1 MLIERLTA
9 AVAAINEPLRNGD
22 ASSTALAE
30 KLASLEHLVAELPN
44 LAARLDR
51 LAELETHFSEAVET
65 AKLGALKELAYGA
78 SHELNNPLANISA
91 RAQTLLQEEKDPE
104 RRRRLAAIN
113 SQAFRA
119 HEMIADM
126 MLFARPPQLVL
137 QSVNLVELLDD
148 LVRRLAEEALQ
159 QNTELVRVGGDAP
172 IEARVDPVHL
182 RAALRA
188 LVINSLEA
196 LAEGGRIE
204 LSVRRGSAARSA
216 RSANSGTA
224 NSGTANSGTASSG
237 TIELLVSD
245 NGPGIS
251 ATVRPHLFDPF
262 YSGREA
268 GRGLG
273 LGLSKC
279 WRIATLHGGRID
291 VENNTAGETARRAVA
306 CGATFKI
313 SLPQNAEA

>member
-1 MLIERLTA
+1 MDDRTLIEQLA
-9 AVAAINEPLRNGD
+9 VAVAALNDQRIRDTLDPDFTRR
-22 ASSTALAE
+22 LANLE
-30 KLASLEHLVAELPN
+30 QLAAELPK

-51 LAELETHFSEAVET
+51 LAELEDHFNEALEI
-65 AKLGALKELAYGA
+65 AKLDALKELAYGA
-78 SHELNNPLANISA
+78 SHEVNNPLANISA
-91 RAQTLLQEEKDPE
+91 RAQTLLQEEKDPD

-126 MLFARPPQLVL
+126 MLFARPPQLEPKT
-137 QSVNLVELLDD
+137 VNLVELLDD
-148 LVRRLAEEALQ
+148 LVRRLTEEAAN
-159 QNTELVRVGGDAP
+159 QNTELVRIGGDALV
-172 IEARVDPVHL
+172 EARVDPIHL

-204 LSVRRGSAARSA
+204 LSVRRGLPAARSMG
-216 RSANSGTA
+216 SAAGGTA
-224 NSGTANSGTASSG
+224 E
-237 TIELLVSD
+237 IVVSD
-245 NGPGIS
+245 NGPGVS
-251 ATVRPHLFDPF
+251 AEIRQHLFDPF

-279 WRIATLHGGRID
+279 WRIVTQHGGRIELEEK
-291 VENNTAGETARRAVA
+291 ENATGQIARR
-306 CGATFKI
+306 GAIFKI
-313 SLPQNAEA
+313 TLPLQPEP

>member
-1 MLIERLTA
+1 MS
-9 AVAAINEPLRNGD
+9 PG
-22 ASSTALAE
+22 LAE
-30 KLASLEHLVAELPN
+30 KLAAVEQLAAELPD

-51 LAELETHFSEAVET
+51 LAELEDHFNEALEI
-65 AKLGALKELAYGA
+65 AKLDALKELAYGA

-137 QSVNLVELLDD
+137 QSVNLVELIDD
-148 LVRRLAEEALQ
+148 LVRRLTEEASQ
-159 QNTELVRVGGDAP
+159 QNTELVRVGGDTP

-204 LSVRRGSAARSA
+204 LSVRRGLNAARSA
-216 RSANSGTA
+216 RQRRQQHCRVARFRQRPGN
-224 NSGTANSGTASSG
+224 
-237 TIELLVSD
+237 LRR
-245 NGPGIS
+245 GP
-251 ATVRPHLFDPF
+251 
-262 YSGREA
+262 
-268 GRGLG
+268 
-273 LGLSKC
+273 
-279 WRIATLHGGRID
+279 
-291 VENNTAGETARRAVA
+291 
-306 CGATFKI
+306 ATFI
-313 SLPQNAEA
+313 RPVLFRP

>member
-1 MLIERLTA
+1 MHERTLIERLTA
-9 AVAAINEPLRNGD
+9 AVAAMNEPHRDGD
-22 ASSTALAE
+22 AISPGLAE
-30 KLASLEHLVAELPN
+30 KLAAVEQLAAELPD

-51 LAELETHFSEAVET
+51 LAELEDHFNEAVEI
-65 AKLGALKELAYGA
+65 AKLDALKELAYGA

-126 MLFARPPQLVL
+126 MLFARPPQLVP
-137 QSVNLVELLDD
+137 QTRESCRIA
-148 LVRRLAEEALQ
+148 RRSGSSLTEEASQ
-159 QNTELVRVGGDAP
+159 QNTELVRVGGDTP

-204 LSVRRGSAARSA
+204 LSVRRGSNAARSA
-216 RSANSGTA
+216 RSAD
-224 NSGTANSGTASSG
+224 SSTVEIARFRQRPG
-237 TIELLVSD
+237 NLRR
-245 NGPGIS
+245 GP
-251 ATVRPHLFDPF
+251 
-262 YSGREA
+262 
-268 GRGLG
+268 
-273 LGLSKC
+273 
-279 WRIATLHGGRID
+279 
-291 VENNTAGETARRAVA
+291 
-306 CGATFKI
+306 ATFI
-313 SLPQNAEA
+313 RPVLFRP

>member
-1 MLIERLTA
+1 MDERTLIEHLAA
-9 AVAAINEPLRNGD
+9 AVAALNEPPGDGD
-22 ASSTALAE
+22 AISPGLAE
-30 KLASLEHLVAELPN
+30 KLAALEQLAAELPN
-44 LAARLDR
+44 LAASLDR
-51 LAELETHFSEAVET
+51 LAELENHFNEAVEI
-65 AKLGALKELAYGA
+65 AKLDALKELAYGA

-126 MLFARPPQLVL
+126 MLFARPPQLEL

-148 LVRRLAEEALQ
+148 LVRRLTEEASQ
-159 QNTELVRVGGDAP
+159 QNTELVRVGGDTR

-204 LSVRRGSAARSA
+204 LSVRRGPNSA
-216 RSANSGTA
+216 RSLR
-224 NSGTANSGTASSG
+224 TASSG
-237 TIELLVSD
+237 SAIGGAVELLVSD

-251 ATVRPHLFDPF
+251 ATVRQHLFDPF

-291 VENNTAGETARRAVA
+291 VENNTAGETARRGAT

-313 SLPQNAEA
+313 SLLQNAEL